1 MQRTRGR
8 GLRGQRGVGYVPHG
22 HWKLLSTVAALTVR
36 GIVTAMSFDGATD
49 TPTFVS
55 FVEHFL
61 TPVLRPGQ
69 VVVLDNL
76 APHKSSRV
84 EALIAAA
91 GARVLYLPPY
101 SPDYNPIENAISKMK
116 TVLRREARWDINGL
130 YESLGHAIGALT
142 PTDAQYFLRHC
153 GYLAM
158 NE

>member
-1 MQRTRGR
+1 MQRTRAR
-8 GLRGQRGVGYVPHG
+8 GVQGQRVVGYVPHG

-76 APHKSSRV
+76 APHKSPRV
-84 EALIAAA
+84 AALIAAA

-116 TVLRREARWDINGL
+116 MVLRQEARRDVEGL
-130 YESLGHAIGALT
+130 YASLGRAIRAIT
-142 PTDAQYFLRHC
+142 PTDARHFLRHC